1 MDPIF
6 LLLGSLTREFLLPAA
21 GQPRIDAPG
30 GSLLYAAGG
39 LAVWDRRAG
48 LLARVG
54 EDYPRAWLRG
64 IEKRGLDVR
73 GVRVQT
79 GALDVRSFLAYNESF
94 ELTRV
99 GPVSQFARRGLP
111 FPKALLG
118 YGNRARVRK
127 DAKKSDPSAPTPQ
140 DIPSAY
146 LEAKAAHVCP
156 MNLDGHRQLVEVL
169 RRTINTVTLDPSPAY
184 MQPASLRGLR
194 GLLHGLTAFLPSFE
208 ELQSLFWGE
217 TNDPWEMCAALG
229 EFGCEYIVVK
239 CGARG
244 QLLYDAVSKRRW
256 EIPAHPSRLADPT
269 GAGDAFCGGFL
280 AGYLKSYDPLEGVI
294 HGNVSASLKVE
305 GIGPFHP
312 LEVMPGLA
320 EARLQIVRE
329 YVREV

>member
-1 MDPIF
+1 MDPLF
-6 LLLGSLTREFLLPAA
+6 LLLGALTREFLLPA
-21 GQPRIDAPG
+21 GGPPRLDAPG

-39 LAVWDRRAG
+39 LAVWDQRVG

-54 EDYPRAWLRG
+54 EDYPRAWLRE
-64 IEKRGLDVR
+64 IVKHGLDVR
-73 GVRVQT
+73 GVRVLAGT
-79 GALDVRSFLAYNESF
+79 LDVRSFLAYNEAF
-94 ELTRV
+94 EATSV

-127 DAKKSDPSAPTPQ
+127 DAQQSDPAALAPQ

-146 LEAKAAHVCP
+146 LEAKAAHLCP
-156 MNLDGHRQLVEVL
+156 MHLGGHQQLVEVL

-184 MQPASLRGLR
+184 MHPASFRGLR

-208 ELQSLFWGE
+208 ELQALFWGE

-229 EFGCEYIVVK
+229 ELGCEYIVVK
-239 CGARG
+239 CGGRG
-244 QLLYDAVSKRRW
+244 QLLYDSVGQRRW

-280 AGYLKSYDPLEGVI
+280 AGYLRSYDPLEGVI
-294 HGNVSASLKVE
+294 YGNVSASLKVE
-305 GIGPFHP
+305 GVGPFHP
-312 LEVMPGLA
+312 LEAMPGLA
-320 EARLQIVRE
+320 EARLQVVRE

>member
-6 LLLGSLTREFLLPAA
+6 LLLGSLTREFLLPAT
-21 GQPRIDAPG
+21 GRPRIDLPG

-39 LAVWDRRAG
+39 LSVWEKRIG
-48 LLARVG
+48 LVARVG

-64 IEKRGLDVR
+64 IRERGLDVR
-73 GVRVQT
+73 GVRILT

-94 ELTRV
+94 EATRV

-118 YGNRARVRK
+118 YGNRTRVRK
-127 DAKKSDPSAPTPQ
+127 GAQKSDPSAPAPQ

-156 MNLDGHRQLVEVL
+156 MNLDGHKPLIEVL
-169 RRTINTVTLDPSPAY
+169 RRTIHTVTLDPSPAY
-184 MQPASLRGLR
+184 MHPASLRGLR

-217 TNDPWEMCAALG
+217 TRDAWEMCAALG

-244 QLLYDAVSKRRW
+244 QLLYDSVSRRRW

-305 GIGPFHP
+305 GVGPFFP

-320 EARLQIVRE
+320 EARLRAVRE

>member
-1 MDPIF
+1 MEPTFVLIGH
-6 LLLGSLTREFLLPAA
+6 LAREYLLPPL
-21 GQPRIDAPG
+21 GPPRLDAPG

-39 LAVWDRRAG
+39 LAVWDKRIG

-54 EDYPRAWLRG
+54 EDYPRAWLRK
-64 IEKRGLDVR
+64 IRECGLDVR
-73 GVRVQT
+73 GVRVLP
-79 GALDVRSFLAYNESF
+79 GALDVRSFLAYSETF
-94 ELTRV
+94 EATRV

-118 YGNRARVRK
+118 YGNRNRVQK
-127 DAKKSDPSAPTPQ
+127 GAQKSDPSAPAPQ

-146 LEAKAAHVCP
+146 LEARAAHVCP
-156 MNLDGHRQLVEVL
+156 MNLDSHKQLVEVL

-184 MQPASLRGLR
+184 MHPPSFRGLR
-194 GLLHGLTAFLPSFE
+194 GLLHGLTAFLPSLE

-239 CGARG
+239 CGGRG
-244 QLLYDAVSKRRW
+244 QLLYDSVSKRRW

-294 HGNVSASLKVE
+294 YGNVSASLKVE
-305 GIGPFHP
+305 GVGPFHP

-320 EARLQIVRE
+320 EARLGAVRE